1 MPDGAPGDWRNA
13 AAGKMGA
20 RPDAAMESISQ
31 HLRSRFDKV
40 LTEPLPKRI
49 VDLMAE
55 LDWGRAGGS
64 PERRNGRN
72 TANAKS
78 RRP

>member
-1 MPDGAPGDWRNA
+1 MPDRAPGDWRNA

-20 RPDAAMESISQ
+20 RPDAAIESISE
-31 HLRSRFDKV
+31 HLRAKFDKI

-49 VDLMAE
+49 MDLMAE
-55 LDWGRAGGS
+55 LDWGRDGGS
-64 PERRNGRN
+64 PTRTNGRN
-72 TANAKS
+72 PASAKS

>member
-1 MPDGAPGDWRNA
+1 MPDRAPGDWRNA

-20 RPDAAMESISQ
+20 RRDAAMESIGE
-31 HLRSRFDKV
+31 HLRSKFDKI
-40 LTEPLPKRI
+40 LTEPLPKKI
-49 VDLMAE
+49 VDVMAE

-64 PERRNGRN
+64 PTRTNGRIL
-72 TANAKS
+72 ANPKS

>member
-1 MPDGAPGDWRNA
+1 MPDRAPGDLRNA
-13 AAGKMGA
+13 AAGKRGV
-20 RPDAAMESISQ
+20 RPDSTMESISE
-31 HLRSRFDKV
+31 HLRSKFDKV

-49 VDLMAE
+49 VDVMAK

-64 PERRNGRN
+64 TNGRRPPS
-72 TANAKS
+72 AKS

>member
-1 MPDGAPGDWRNA
+1 MPDRTPGDWRNA

-31 HLRSRFDKV
+31 HLRSRFANV

-49 VDLMAE
+49 VDLIAE

-72 TANAKS
+72 PANAKS

>member
-1 MPDGAPGDWRNA
+1 MPHRAPGDWRNA

-20 RPDAAMESISQ
+20 RPDPAMQLISE
-31 HLRSRFDKV
+31 HLRSKLDTV

-49 VDLMAE
+49 MDVMAE
-55 LDWGRAGGS
+55 LDWGRGGES
-64 PERRNGRN
+64 TNGRRPSS
-72 TANAKS
+72 AKS

>member
-1 MPDGAPGDWRNA
+1 MPDRAPGDWRNA

-20 RPDAAMESISQ
+20 RPDAAMESIGE
-31 HLRSRFDKV
+31 HLRSKFDKI

-49 VDLMAE
+49 MDVMAE

-64 PERRNGRN
+64 PTRR
-72 TANAKS
+72 TSSASAKS

>member
-1 MPDGAPGDWRNA
+1 MPDRTPGDWRNA

-20 RPDAAMESISQ
+20 RPDAAMGSISQ
-31 HLRSRFDKV
+31 HLRFKFDKV

-49 VDLMAE
+49 MDLVAE

-64 PERRNGRN
+64 PKRSNRRNP
-72 TANAKS
+72 ASAKS